1 MYLKNDSILNKSNWI
16 SSISNKLEFSKQASV
31 ASKETGWLQP
41 QGNSNLLQLQQPFSV
56 NHMLPVAHFSEMK
69 GKMKNLDEAR
79 RETKRSQSPHIFHL
93 YRFDTQIY
101 IQALS
106 IRG

>member
-79 RETKRSQSPHIFHL
+79 RETK
-93 YRFDTQIY
+93 IY
-101 IQALS
+101 TS
-106 IRG
+106 S